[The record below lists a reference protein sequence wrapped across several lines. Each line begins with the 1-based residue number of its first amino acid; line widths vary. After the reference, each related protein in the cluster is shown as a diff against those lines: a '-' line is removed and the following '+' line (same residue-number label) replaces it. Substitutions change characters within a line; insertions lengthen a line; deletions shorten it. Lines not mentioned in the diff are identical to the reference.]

1 MTWAGT
7 ESAQELQW
15 QEQPKEDSKYRIFLD
30 RGPEGVWLDLEE
42 YLPGVLAVEIPAQYE
57 PEALKAQAVI
67 ARTYIRKQMKETK
80 EGTLEIQ
87 ESALDLDYPQLEQ
100 LRQKWGTEEFPALY
114 EKLEIAVKDTKGM
127 VMTYEGDYID
137 PMFCRT
143 SAGMTR
149 RGDENH
155 PYLEPVEC
163 PGDPQAPGFTQILA
177 WDAREFA
184 QLVNQIPPGAG
195 EAETAAILPEQIPE
209 SIQIVEREEGG
220 YVRQISI
227 GGRLLSGEAVRY
239 GLGLNSCAFEL
250 EGQGDGVG
258 ARVRGSGHGYG
269 LSQTEAN
276 RKAKEG
282 WTAEEILKHFYKN
295 IELVAE

>member
-30 RGPEGVWLDLEE
+30 RGQEGVWLDLEE
-42 YLPGVLAVEIPAQYE
+42 YLPSVLAVEIPAQYE

-80 EGTLEIQ
+80 AGILEIQ
-87 ESALDLDYPQLEQ
+87 ESALDMDYPQLDQ

-250 EGQGDGVG
+250 EGQGDGVR
-258 ARVRGSGHGYG
+258 ARALGSGHGYG

>member
-1 MTWAGT
+1 MAWAGT
-7 ESAQELQW
+7 EGAQEPQW

-30 RGPEGVWLDLEE
+30 RGQEGVWLDLEE

-80 EGTLEIQ
+80 EGILEIQ
-87 ESALDLDYPQLEQ
+87 ESALDMDYPQLDQ

>member
-1 MTWAGT
+1 MAWAGT
-7 ESAQELQW
+7 EGAQEPQW

-57 PEALKAQAVI
+57 PEVLKAQAVI

-80 EGTLEIQ
+80 EGILEIQ
-87 ESALDLDYPQLEQ
+87 ESALDMDYPQLDQ

-163 PGDPQAPGFTQILA
+163 PGDPQAPGFTQIVA

>member
-1 MTWAGT
+1 MAWAGT
-7 ESAQELQW
+7 EGAQEPQW

-30 RGPEGVWLDLEE
+30 RGQEGVWLDLEE

>member
-1 MTWAGT
+1 M
-7 ESAQELQW
+7 
-15 QEQPKEDSKYRIFLD
+15 
-30 RGPEGVWLDLEE
+30 
-42 YLPGVLAVEIPAQYE
+42 PGVLAVEIPAQYE

-87 ESALDLDYPQLEQ
+87 ESALDMDYPQLDQ

-227 GGRLLSGEAVRY
+227 GGRLLSGEAVQY

-250 EGQGDGVG
+250 EGQGGGVR
-258 ARVRGSGHGYG
+258 ARALGSGHGYG

-282 WTAEEILKHFYKN
+282 WTAEEILKYFYKN

>member
-1 MTWAGT
+1 MAWAGT
-7 ESAQELQW
+7 EGAQEPQW

-30 RGPEGVWLDLEE
+30 RGQEGVWLDLEE

-127 VMTYEGDYID
+127 VITYEGDYID

>member
-1 MTWAGT
+1 M
-7 ESAQELQW
+7 
-15 QEQPKEDSKYRIFLD
+15 
-30 RGPEGVWLDLEE
+30 
-42 YLPGVLAVEIPAQYE
+42 
-57 PEALKAQAVI
+57 
-67 ARTYIRKQMKETK
+67 
-80 EGTLEIQ
+80 
-87 ESALDLDYPQLEQ
+87 
-100 LRQKWGTEEFPALY
+100 
-114 EKLEIAVKDTKGM
+114 
-127 VMTYEGDYID
+127 
-137 PMFCRT
+137 
-143 SAGMTR
+143 
-149 RGDENH
+149 
-155 PYLEPVEC
+155 
-163 PGDPQAPGFTQILA
+163 
-177 WDAREFA
+177 
-184 QLVNQIPPGAG
+184 
-195 EAETAAILPEQIPE
+195 PEQIPE

>member
-30 RGPEGVWLDLEE
+30 RGQEGVWLDLEE

-80 EGTLEIQ
+80 EVTLEIQ

>member
-15 QEQPKEDSKYRIFLD
+15 QEQPEEDSKYRIFLD

-57 PEALKAQAVI
+57 PEVLKAQAVI

-80 EGTLEIQ
+80 EGVLEIQ

-149 RGDENH
+149 QGDENH

-163 PGDPQAPGFTQILA
+163 PGDSQAPGFTQIWA

-227 GGRLLSGEAVRY
+227 GGRLLSGEAVQY

-250 EGQGDGVG
+250 EGQGDGVR
-258 ARVRGSGHGYG
+258 ARALGSGHG
-269 LSQTEAN
+269 
-276 RKAKEG
+276 
-282 WTAEEILKHFYKN
+282 
-295 IELVAE
+295 

>member
-1 MTWAGT
+1 MAWAGT
-7 ESAQELQW
+7 EGAQEPQW

-30 RGPEGVWLDLEE
+30 RGQEGVWLDLEE

-57 PEALKAQAVI
+57 PEVLKAQAVI

-80 EGTLEIQ
+80 AGILEIQ
-87 ESALDLDYPQLEQ
+87 ESALDMDYPQLDQ

-239 GLGLNSCAFEL
+239 GLGLNSSAFEL
-250 EGQGDGVG
+250 EGQGDGVR
-258 ARVRGSGHGYG
+258 ARALGSGHGYG

>member
-30 RGPEGVWLDLEE
+30 RGQEGVWLDLEE

-127 VMTYEGDYID
+127 VITYEGDYID

-149 RGDENH
+149 QGDENH

>member
-30 RGPEGVWLDLEE
+30 RGQEGVWLDLEE

-57 PEALKAQAVI
+57 PEVLKAQAVI

-80 EGTLEIQ
+80 AGILEIQ
-87 ESALDLDYPQLEQ
+87 ESALDMDYPQLDQ

-250 EGQGDGVG
+250 EGQGDGVR
-258 ARVRGSGHGYG
+258 ARALGSGHGYG

>member
-1 MTWAGT
+1 MAWAGT
-7 ESAQELQW
+7 EGAQEPQW
-15 QEQPKEDSKYRIFLD
+15 HEQPKEDSKYRIFLD
-30 RGPEGVWLDLEE
+30 RGQEGVWLDLEE

-127 VMTYEGDYID
+127 VITYEGDYID

>member
-1 MTWAGT
+1 MAWAGT
-7 ESAQELQW
+7 EGAQEPQW

-30 RGPEGVWLDLEE
+30 RGQEGVWLDLEE

-87 ESALDLDYPQLEQ
+87 ESALDLDYPQLDQ

>member
-30 RGPEGVWLDLEE
+30 RGQEGVWLDLEE

>member
-1 MTWAGT
+1 MAWAGT
-7 ESAQELQW
+7 EGAQEPQW

-57 PEALKAQAVI
+57 PEVLKAQAVI

-149 RGDENH
+149 QGDENH

-163 PGDPQAPGFTQILA
+163 PGDSQAPGFTQILA

-195 EAETAAILPEQIPE
+195 EAEAAAILPEQIPE

>member
-1 MTWAGT
+1 MAWAGT
-7 ESAQELQW
+7 EGAQEPQW

-30 RGPEGVWLDLEE
+30 RGQEGVWLDLEE

-57 PEALKAQAVI
+57 PEVLKAQAVI

-80 EGTLEIQ
+80 AGILEIQ
-87 ESALDLDYPQLEQ
+87 ESALDMDYPQLDQ

-250 EGQGDGVG
+250 EGQGDGVR
-258 ARVRGSGHGYG
+258 ARALGSGHGYG

>member
-30 RGPEGVWLDLEE
+30 RGQEGVWLDLEE

-87 ESALDLDYPQLEQ
+87 ESALDMDYPQLDQ